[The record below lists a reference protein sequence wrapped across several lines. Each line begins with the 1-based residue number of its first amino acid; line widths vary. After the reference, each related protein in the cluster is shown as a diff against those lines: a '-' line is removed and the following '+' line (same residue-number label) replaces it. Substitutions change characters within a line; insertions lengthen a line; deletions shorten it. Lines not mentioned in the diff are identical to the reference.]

1 MKQKATVTCSRR
13 KNRKAHFTAPSH
25 IRRKLMSTPL
35 SKELRLKYSVR
46 SLPIRRD
53 DEVMIMRGHYHD
65 REGKV
70 TQCYRK
76 KFRIHI
82 ERVTRDKANGQ
93 TVPIGIHPYKV
104 VITKLKLDKDRK
116 ALLDRKNRSVK
127 KGKYTDKELTQR
139 RSQSKSS
146 SDASVGN
153 QANLNLGKNKKN
165 KKGRGKVGGTGTGP
179 DSDSDDVPR
188 QAASASG
195 AGADRLVSGIPS
207 VGSSLGSE
215 ELKAG
220 NLQLR
225 PGAPAASPSLSGE
238 SHQSRAQSRPLESS
252 LGYQTTSVAS
262 RAAEHVSSGA
272 YAENPLPR
280 ESSQAA
286 SRPENTEASSAPAY
300 WPAYKDPVN
309 SAMSQGR
316 DLGRHPSMAS
326 ADPRRQL
333 SFVSPVHRGGS
344 DGSRGAAASPG
355 HRQLPPP
362 PPTLGTTGPASQLA
376 RQNQQNS
383 SSWWPSAPSSD
394 ADPQA
399 RGGQGALGAVRV
411 RILRAHDLENKDT
424 GLLGDVSDPY
434 VAVRVG
440 SQAKRTPC
448 IDNDLSP
455 VWQQDNDFT
464 FSLGSGDG
472 TLQLEVMNQN
482 IFKDTSLGR
491 TSLGLVSLR
500 PLQWHHRRVKLEGSK
515 GGELEFEVLFS
526 QSPQELAGV
535 PAPRSAEAS
544 AADRQYSQATPVSEE
559 QDRLEYQ
566 FGPRMFQ
573 PRNHALAWEGVRV
586 LEISR
591 RTWTAALCG
600 RMMAANG
607 ADVVRVAFGQEAL
620 GARKKGAVPGRPL
633 RPEGPSS
640 KEARDEGRSAL
651 EQPRPNQVPRV
662 LHAGKRLAPHHPENP
677 QEMHLL
683 RTELLPGCHLLIT
696 DLPADELESM
706 QLGFHTLRKEFPGL
720 IFVHAS
726 NIGMLADIS
735 NRGVDDAGAF
745 FCLAGVAEELGH
757 FLGPAGFAAATAAS
771 ALFGVASMAVM
782 RRRCGSPGDRV
793 EMSIFRSGRWC
804 SALGTLTGWARPPQ
818 PDRRYDISHLGAEQE
833 ARTRQP
839 ALPFDVE
846 GAAYLVP
853 EASARQSAKLE
864 PLHLRW
870 EQGKS
875 SVQMPAVQPNCPIF
889 SELPLSRV
897 SVIEISDEYNISA
910 CALGCLL
917 ADLGA
922 RVTKVE
928 RPQRPDPWKRMCP
941 QLYKDLNARK
951 AVQEISY
958 TEIGGVDA
966 NGVPTPG
973 QAALYRTL
981 ADTTMFI
988 TNLPMAALDAWGL
1001 DVKRLRSMF
1010 PHLIIVLVSNW
1021 GCDDVARQMEHA
1033 FGRKG
1038 GQELHA
1044 FWEASGLCSS
1054 CFNNQA
1060 MPPGLGELAVSQ
1072 HALGGIGLALLRQQ
1086 WTGGGQLVHVS
1097 RQKAGIFSRLV
1108 AEADPPVPLSSPL
1121 LCMADGRFMR
1131 LLGRGH
1137 RPHDAWV
1144 LLHAV
1149 GRRGSLWDKAGG
1161 SVERVRGHLEATT
1174 WEDLK
1179 KHRDELLAC
1188 ARLWGFD
1195 DLALAFRAK
1204 GIDWFVEERE
1214 LRPVDAEKLH
1224 RQRAEQAQAVKQRH
1238 QDAVERAL
1246 RMSEATAAMEE
1257 SALLAKQQAQEA
1269 LHEQLRAQQEKAQR
1283 LELLREQY
1291 RQGVPPDVIVTVDSA
1306 EGLQSATR
1314 PGRPDT
1320 YCVIDIFQKP
1330 HSRIQ
1335 LPTQPASSTPEWGH
1349 TELVR
1354 NYALGDA
1361 LVFSVFCKDPA
1372 PPLVAKSAAP
1382 ESEAHQTLLHVQVA
1396 GAFNLRNLDTGMMGD
1411 VSDPYVS
1418 MKLGEIVQKTPTINN
1433 NLNPVWQDNNKFSFT
1448 VQSTD
1453 RYLELQ
1459 VCNANVVSDD
1469 SLGSTKLDLVSLPP
1483 NEWRHFRVKLDEG
1496 AGSELEFDAFIKPA
1510 EAGKPHAHTDELIGR
1525 AEVPMHKFYPNGFE
1539 GTLPLFLE
1547 NKPTAA
1553 VLHVLVEVEP
1563 KEKPGSPQKSGPSS
1577 PLRRSGGSPKAGH
1590 LRSISTASLRTILKV
1605 PPQIMTSGDVPEAEK
1620 SVLQLRVN
1628 GATKL
1633 TNRDTGLFGD
1643 VSDPYV
1649 VVRAGGLEQK
1659 TSVIDNNLNPEWT
1672 DKNLFN
1678 FLLGADDHKV
1688 QLEVLNSNNFRDDSL
1703 GKCEIDLRSI
1713 QHGIWVRF
1721 GEKLVAGV
1729 NGELQ
1734 FDVFFKPTQYRV
1746 LAAQLS
1752 SVLHLRINAAR
1763 NLMNKDTGIM
1773 GDVSDPYVVAKVG
1786 ALQQRTPIINDNLNP
1801 DWREGNQFTFQVG
1814 DQDTALELEVMNSNV
1829 MRDDLLGTL
1838 SIDLNRMQPEQWCRF
1853 QEKLQDGMG
1862 ATLEVDAFFK
1872 ATDHYQV
1879 HNALETAKQVEKKAG
1894 MEAAALAKEV
1904 QMAEKALKWLD
1915 SVDENT
1921 KMPLS
1926 LEERD
1931 WAHACGGRNLVAP
1944 AWIAVTQSQ
1953 VDSLVRA
1960 RENKTQ
1966 VMALFPEAV
1975 RKRSQKL
1982 KLRLLGA
1989 SGLGSPTLGH
1999 KPSTYC
2005 LVEIP
2010 LKPESRF
2017 QTVVA
2022 KGTDRPEWRHS
2033 KTVKCYV
2040 PGDAVVIEVYGTFE
2054 DEEQQRNAPGSR
2066 QKADE
2071 LLGKAFLPGEKVY
2084 PNGFDGLLNLTLG
2097 TRQTG
2102 VLRAY

>member
-1 MKQKATVTCSRR
+1 
-13 KNRKAHFTAPSH
+13 
-25 IRRKLMSTPL
+25 
-35 SKELRLKYSVR
+35 
-46 SLPIRRD
+46 
-53 DEVMIMRGHYHD
+53 
-65 REGKV
+65 
-70 TQCYRK
+70 
-76 KFRIHI
+76 
-82 ERVTRDKANGQ
+82 
-93 TVPIGIHPYKV
+93 
-104 VITKLKLDKDRK
+104 
-116 ALLDRKNRSVK
+116 
-127 KGKYTDKELTQR
+127 
-139 RSQSKSS
+139 
-146 SDASVGN
+146 
-153 QANLNLGKNKKN
+153 
-165 KKGRGKVGGTGTGP
+165 
-179 DSDSDDVPR
+179 
-188 QAASASG
+188 
-195 AGADRLVSGIPS
+195 
-207 VGSSLGSE
+207 
-215 ELKAG
+215 
-220 NLQLR
+220 
-225 PGAPAASPSLSGE
+225 
-238 SHQSRAQSRPLESS
+238 
-252 LGYQTTSVAS
+252 
-262 RAAEHVSSGA
+262 
-272 YAENPLPR
+272 
-280 ESSQAA
+280 
-286 SRPENTEASSAPAY
+286 
-300 WPAYKDPVN
+300 
-309 SAMSQGR
+309 MSQGR

-326 ADPRRQL
+326 ADHRRQL

-706 QLGFHTLRKEFPGL
+706 QLGFHALRKEFPGL

-1054 CFNNQA
+1054 CFNDQA

-1086 WTGGGQLVHVS
+1086 RTGGGQLVHVS

-1195 DLALAFRAK
+1195 DLAQAFRAK
-1204 GIDWFVEERE
+1204 GIDWFVEE

-1361 LVFSVFCKDPA
+1361 LVFSVFCTDPA
-1372 PPLVAKSAAP
+1372 PPPVAKSAAP

-1539 GTLPLFLE
+1539 GTLPLLLE

-1590 LRSISTASLRTILKV
+1590 LRSISTASLRTILPSSSSPTNRGKQTQGSAKSPLQIRVNGAKNLTNKDTGVFGDVSDPYVVVRAGSGAEQKTTVINNNLDPVWTDNNLFNFSLAPGEYKVQLEVMNSNNLNDSSLGTFEVDLRSIRPGTWIRSAEKLVAGVNGELLFDVLFKPAENWRSAGEQSSVGGSMQPTSQLHKTMLPEQNSQTMPQQLQTPQRPVPQQMQGSRKV

-1838 SIDLNRMQPEQWCRF
+1838 RIDLNRMQPEQWCRF

-1989 SGLGSPTLGH
+1989 SGLGSPTLGR

-2102 VLRAY
+2102 ASIRVTALVMDET